1 MGNTVLDF
9 KNLMAEVAVNSFRK
23 IPAPCQE
30 DVEPAGE
37 MGLWENWLGSVIPWG
52 NYAPDDV

>member
-1 MGNTVLDF
+1 
-9 KNLMAEVAVNSFRK
+9 MAEVAVNSFRK

-37 MGLWENWLGSVIPWG
+37 MGLWENWLGCVLPWG
-52 NYAPDDV
+52 SYAPDDV